1 MQNLIPVINNLQ
13 DVFNTIGVKGID
25 LPQIVVVGSQ
35 SAGKSSVL
43 ESIVGRDFLPR
54 GSGMVTKRPLILQ
67 LVNLPPSETTEWGEF
82 AHKPG
87 IIFRDFEEIK
97 KEIDNETVRLTGTKK
112 TISPV
117 AIRLKIYSAHVLDLT
132 LVDLP
137 GLTKISVGGQEK
149 DISNQLRQMVLKFI
163 EPQNAIILAVSA
175 ANVDLANS
183 DALSV
188 AREVDPDGERTIG
201 VITKMDIMDKGTD
214 AMDILYGRV
223 YPLKLGYI
231 GVLNRS
237 QHDIETNVPIRKALQ
252 NEKKYFVEHSIYSAI
267 SDRLGIA
274 YLTKTLNMIL
284 MQHIMKTLP
293 SLRITITEMFNKTKH
308 EYDKFADEFNQK
320 DIVMLEKI
328 IEYCTNFNKTISGEL
343 FDIERHEL
351 LGGAKLFDVF
361 EKVYRPIITELD
373 LIKEISDEDIKT
385 AIKNAQGTQSSLFIP
400 QGAFELL
407 VRQQINR
414 FSESSHRCVNDIQ
427 KEVSKIFSFVAA
439 ETVVRYSK
447 LRDAI
452 VEESDKVLQRNLQR
466 THETVQNLID
476 IEESYINTVHPDFDA
491 TEIIMKADTPDRNL
505 NEVQKQPEVK
515 PQPEVTTHRNI
526 SQQPQSQKQQSQKQ
540 QSQKSN
546 GGLFGFFSKQEA
558 QEKQASNPFSDFDTT
573 QPQQAQPQQVQPQRI
588 QPQQIRIN
596 PADTREQRE
605 IKMMRSLTKE
615 YLEIIRKSVADFIP
629 KSIMHF
635 MVNQTSKDIQ
645 NDLIKVLYK
654 QEKIEKL
661 MSESQAVVT
670 KREMLKKNYEALKKA
685 YDLLEGIVTARI
697 D

>member
-1 MQNLIPVINNLQ
+1 
-13 DVFNTIGVKGID
+13 
-25 LPQIVVVGSQ
+25 
-35 SAGKSSVL
+35 
-43 ESIVGRDFLPR
+43 
-54 GSGMVTKRPLILQ
+54 
-67 LVNLPPSETTEWGEF
+67 
-82 AHKPG
+82 
-87 IIFRDFEEIK
+87 
-97 KEIDNETVRLTGTKK
+97 
-112 TISPV
+112 
-117 AIRLKIYSAHVLDLT
+117 
-132 LVDLP
+132 
-137 GLTKISVGGQEK
+137 
-149 DISNQLRQMVLKFI
+149 
-163 EPQNAIILAVSA
+163 
-175 ANVDLANS
+175 
-183 DALSV
+183 
-188 AREVDPDGERTIG
+188 
-201 VITKMDIMDKGTD
+201 MDKGTD

-252 NEKKYFVEHSIYSAI
+252 NEKKYFAEHSTYGAI

-320 DIVMLEKI
+320 I
-328 IEYCTNFNKTISGEL
+328 GEL

-351 LGGAKLFDVF
+351 LGGAKLFDIF

-407 VRQQINR
+407 VRQQIVR
-414 FSESSHRCVNDIQ
+414 FSESSHKCVNDIQ

-452 VEESDKVLQRNLQR
+452 VDESDKVLQRNLQR

-491 TEIIMKADTPDRNL
+491 TEIIMKAETSVRNP

-515 PQPEVTTHRNI
+515 PQPEVTTHRNFP
-526 SQQPQSQKQQSQKQ
+526 QQPPPQKQQSQKGQ
-540 QSQKSN
+540 
-546 GGLFGFFSKQEA
+546 GGFFGFFSKQETP
-558 QEKQASNPFSDFDTT
+558 EKQAPNPFGDYDATPKQT
-573 QPQQAQPQQVQPQRI
+573 QPQRI
-588 QPQQIRIN
+588 QPPQKQEIRIN
-596 PADTREQRE
+596 TTDSREQRE
-605 IKMMRSLTKE
+605 IKMMRSLTKG
-615 YLEIIRKSVADFIP
+615 YLEIIRKSVADFVP
-629 KSIMHF
+629 KAIMHF

-645 NDLIKVLYK
+645 NDLLKALYK
-654 QEKIEKL
+654 PEKNEIIKEL

-685 YDLLEGIVTARI
+685 HDVLEGIVTTKI